1 VLHAGVEK
9 GVAMTTSDKV
19 NKKNDN
25 SSRSCQEQSASGH
38 STPIARKQNTNADTQ
53 ESPNLDYI
61 SPSLILPPCTQE
73 GGNEVTWDWQSS
85 LRTPENKNR
94 NKKQN
99 VQCETP
105 KGTKLLQR
113 KRNSNSPLL
122 HKPLKRKTIKIE
134 NIENIGQFAAELQ
147 ALSERMR
154 VIKQDDKNHSS
165 DCVKKEEAPTLRN
178 TSSETLEIKDDKQ
191 NNIGEYS
198 NADNEQKSVRETN
211 EHNNTS
217 KKEAS
222 GSYDYYFDDSV
233 DDDIIRCTQ
242 EIEEK
247 ISVMEKKTTHLQ
259 IKKEESCTNDVS
271 NKTVTSVQ
279 FSSNEN
285 YRNPLIKNILGTSDN
300 TLKTYSKLSLRR
312 DANSSIHTTTQ
323 RSNDPYKLCL
333 NNNNTIQS
341 HVKKPCDNKKLPKSN
356 TVDLFDFQD
365 DSFDDWWIAA
375 CVENEK
381 LLSESDGSLTHKD
394 NMDFR
399 ANYKRLTNAPLKSET
414 KSADSLKPMA
424 RPETSNTNLVNRK
437 FFKTKS
443 LSDQYVNQDAN
454 TNAKSMTNASYY
466 ATRPMN
472 SSRSSISHT
481 SVARVPVSTKPIVT
495 NDRKAENNAILL
507 THGTDRT
514 RGFDVNRCAVKSG
527 GFVKH
532 HSTDNIKTNT
542 KEMVKTGSQPTVRC
556 TAEEIEKKRLQAV
569 ARLEAKRKYFMKI
582 TNNINR

>member
-1 VLHAGVEK
+1 VLHIGVEK
-9 GVAMTTSDKV
+9 GMAMTKSDKV

-25 SSRSCQEQSASGH
+25 SSRSCQEQSTSGH
-38 STPIARKQNTNADTQ
+38 STPRKQNTNADAQ
-53 ESPNLDYI
+53 ESPNFDYI

-85 LRTPENKNR
+85 LRTPENKNK

-147 ALSERMR
+147 ALNERMR
-154 VIKQDDKNHSS
+154 VIKQDDKNHSG
-165 DCVKKEEAPTLRN
+165 DCVKEEEAPTLRN
-178 TSSETLEIKDDKQ
+178 TSRETEIKDDKQ

-198 NADNEQKSVRETN
+198 NEQKSVRETN

-217 KKEAS
+217 KKESS

-247 ISVMEKKTTHLQ
+247 ISLMEKKNSTHLQ
-259 IKKEESCTNDVS
+259 IKKEESCTNDIS
-271 NKTVTSVQ
+271 NKTSVQ

-285 YRNPLIKNILGTSDN
+285 CRKPLIKNILGANDN

-312 DANSSIHTTTQ
+312 DANSSTHITTQ

-375 CVENEK
+375 CVEEK
-381 LLSESDGSLTHKD
+381 LLSESDGSSTHKD

-399 ANYKRLTNAPLKSET
+399 ANYKRLTNAPLKSEA
-414 KSADSLKPMA
+414 KSADLLKPMA

-443 LSDQYVNQDAN
+443 LSDQYVNQDAS
-454 TNAKSMTNASYY
+454 TNAKGTTNASYY

-481 SVARVPVSTKPIVT
+481 SVARAPVSTKPIVT

-507 THGTDRT
+507 MHGTDRT
-514 RGFDVNRCAVKSG
+514 RGFDVNRCAVKSD

-532 HSTDNIKTNT
+532 HSTGNIKTNT
-542 KEMVKTGSQPTVRC
+542 KEMAKTSSQPTVRC